1 MFSSYSLN
9 YYHLVTLNKMK
20 MKVMNVLLIVLELL
34 LLLKVQSYQKWS
46 ITNRDSVLIS
56 NRNKNI
62 ILKVKELPSRLIS
75 LSIL

>member
-1 MFSSYSLN
+1 
-9 YYHLVTLNKMK
+9 MK